1 MKKSKLL
8 AKKKELEK
16 VRDQLWNELIYVD
29 QLMRKVG
36 FSEGIETVKATALEL
51 SNMLNPELLDD
62 EEEAA

>member
-1 MKKSKLL
+1 MKRNKLL
-8 AKKKELEK
+8 AKKNELEQ

-51 SNMLNPELLDD
+51 SHMLNPELED
-62 EEEAA
+62 EEDAA